1 MLAGHHN
8 DRVTSTDNHPAGYR
22 AVKQHTNKELVVVK
36 ADAVGDPGTVMV
48 VKFNAHSTTTAVER
62 PRGLN
67 DLTSRAHAQRLR
79 IIKRIGRAI

>member
-1 MLAGHHN
+1 MNA
-8 DRVTSTDNHPAGYR
+8 SPE
-22 AVKQHTNKELVVVK
+22 KK
-36 ADAVGDPGTVMV
+36 AYKVACITLSNACSHPGTVMV
-48 VKFNAHSTTTAVER
+48 VKFDAHSTTTAVER